1 MVMRR
6 ATHHHFLEVNID
18 PGQGLVLHYADSVF
32 PVVRD
37 FVVVPFNDVLDRN
50 AGLKALSLSSE
61 HEDDSVIIA
70 PLENEENILQLIEMG
85 EFFLPVTES
94 VVGEI
99 CPVVNAVDGFFNNH
113 HNVVNSYITIR
124 SILHKLSPP
133 AIRQFMQHV
142 RVTYVNK

>member
-1 MVMRR
+1 MRR
-6 ATHHHFLEVNID
+6 ATHHLFLEVNID
-18 PGQGLVLHYADSVF
+18 PGQGRVLHYADSVF

-37 FVVVPFNDVLDRN
+37 SVVVPFNDVLDWN

-70 PLENEENILQLIEMG
+70 PLEDEDNILQLVEMG
-85 EFFLPVTES
+85 EFFLPITKA
-94 VVGEI
+94 VVCKIG
-99 CPVVNAVDGFFNNH
+99 PVVDAVDGFFNNH
-113 HNVVNSYITIR
+113 HNVFNRYITIR

-133 AIRQFMQHV
+133 AIRQFMHHV